1 MEIKIKEDYGYTQG
15 SNKKWLVN
23 LGKTDDI
30 GSNALNL
37 GLELEGSG
45 ELSCGSIY
53 KVSNQNQVKQKHTPT
68 RKMSE
73 P

>member
-15 SNKKWLVN
+15 PNKKWLLN
-23 LGKTDDI
+23 LSKTDDI

-37 GLELEGSG
+37 GWEGSG
-45 ELSCGSIY
+45 ELSSGSIY
-53 KVSNQNQVKQKHTPT
+53 KVSNQNQVKQKHTT
-68 RKMSE
+68 TIKMSE

>member
-1 MEIKIKEDYGYTQG
+1 MEIKIKEDYGYRQG
-15 SNKKWLVN
+15 PNKKWQVH

-37 GLELEGSG
+37 GLEGSG
-45 ELSCGSIY
+45 ELSCESIY